1 MIILY
6 IIIWIVIGLLAS
18 LYPLTIEYKRHGRTI
33 YNEDIPFLIVFP
45 IFGPVAVLM
54 IAAVSMAQ
62 WYDEN
67 EGMRAWRDKESP
79 IGILIRKI
87 VDRKKKEETS

>member
-54 IAAVSMAQ
+54 IAAGLAGQGEPNWHIDSQ
-62 WYDEN
+62 DC
-67 EGMRAWRDKESP
+67 
-79 IGILIRKI
+79 
-87 VDRKKKEETS
+87 